1 MDKRR
6 RLEGFTSGTART
18 VPPSAVLFVVA
29 AGAVLGGT
37 YLWAWLDE
45 DFWQPVPLYPC
56 VAAAGLLAALALY
69 AQSRRLLRAAALA
82 AVISVVSLAG
92 AAVITLARWEF

>member
-1 MDKRR
+1 MTFGTPLVDKRR
-6 RLEGFTSGTART
+6 RLEGFTSGTARA

-45 DFWQPVPLYPC
+45 DFWQPVPVSPC
-56 VAAAGLLAALALY
+56 VAAAGLL
-69 AQSRRLLRAAALA
+69 SI
-82 AVISVVSLAG
+82 VGLAG
-92 AAVITLARWEF
+92 AAIVTLGRWEF